1 MTTLGGIAIANPIRD
16 APTRLKIYG
25 LLVEGRAQSSI
36 CGLLGLTRQRVSSIT
51 LELEAGG
58 YVKKIPGRTRPCFY
72 EKGPRAGE
80 LDALL
85 VNPRNEVYA
94 RGVTDVA
101 KKYARVETAK
111 VHHLKYRAKVL
122 RVGDMQFLRSYYN
135 RRNVQRFKGKI
146 PYYEHFISVEY
157 EETPNQQNFYVYPPQ
172 MDLTEAEL
180 GDYETKAAAVC
191 QDILNGISKKAG
203 WKFGLP
209 EKTNWETHIA
219 IESPALVGGLAGKY
233 FMESKDG
240 TAFLSNSEGRD
251 ELEFKSQGQNDEK
264 AIRQAKIM
272 LELPGQVIEI
282 STKLEELEAT
292 LEHVVRILQLQTTG
306 LAKIAEID
314 GKLVEKTAK
323 DTIAKV
329 KEVEETAEAAK
340 ASIEKVKSDY
350 GGMYQ

>member
-1 MTTLGGIAIANPIRD
+1 M
-16 APTRLKIYG
+16 
-25 LLVEGRAQSSI
+25 
-36 CGLLGLTRQRVSSIT
+36 GLTRPRVCNLT
-51 LELEAGG
+51 HELEAGG
-58 YVKKIPGRTRPCFY
+58 YVKKIQGRSKPYFY
-72 EKGPRAGE
+72 EKGPNGNH
-80 LDALL
+80 LDILL

-94 RGVTDVA
+94 RGVTQVSQN
-101 KKYARVETAK
+101 YARVDLAK

-135 RRNVQRFKGKI
+135 RRNVQRFKGQI
-146 PYYEHFISVEY
+146 PYYEHFISIEY
-157 EETPNQQNFYVYPPQ
+157 EETPNQQNFYVFPPE
-172 MDLTEAEL
+172 MDLTSKEL
-180 GDYETKAAAVC
+180 GDYEVKAAAVC
-191 QDILNGISKKAG
+191 QDILNGLSKKAG
-203 WKFGLP
+203 WQFGLP

-282 STKLEELEAT
+282 STKLSELEGT
-292 LEHVVRILQLQTTG
+292 LEQIIRVLSLQTTG
-306 LAKIAEID
+306 LEKLAEIN
-314 GKLVEKTAK
+314 GKIVEKEIKTA
-323 DTIAKV
+323 I
-329 KEVEETAEAAK
+329 EA
-340 ASIEKVKSDY
+340 VKSDN

>member
-1 MTTLGGIAIANPIRD
+1 M
-16 APTRLKIYG
+16 LKLDKG
-25 LLVEGRAQSSI
+25 DLSR
-36 CGLLGLTRQRVSSIT
+36 TVS
-51 LELEAGG
+51 ELEDKGFLKHIKG
-58 YVKKIPGRTRPCFY
+58 TKKPKLY
-72 EKGPRAGE
+72 EKGPRGGE
-80 LDALL
+80 LDALI
-85 VNPRNEVYA
+85 VGQKTDVYA
-94 RGVTDVA
+94 RGVTDVGR
-101 KKYARVETAK
+101 KYARVETAK

-135 RRNVQRFKGKI
+135 RRNVQRFKGQI

-292 LEHVVRILQLQTTG
+292 LEQVVRILQLQTTG

-329 KEVEETAEAAK
+329 KEVEETAETAK
-340 ASIEKVKSDY
+340 ATIEKVKNDY
-350 GGMYQ
+350 GSMYQ

>member
-1 MTTLGGIAIANPIRD
+1 MI
-16 APTRLKIYG
+16 
-25 LLVEGRAQSSI
+25 VEGRGQSKI
-36 CGLLGLTRQRVSSIT
+36 AELLKLDKGDLSRTVS
-51 LELEAGG
+51 ELEDKGFLKHIKG
-58 YVKKIPGRTRPCFY
+58 TKKPKLY
-72 EKGPRAGE
+72 EKGPRGGE
-80 LDALL
+80 LDALI
-85 VNPRNEVYA
+85 VGQKTDVYA
-94 RGVTDVA
+94 RGVTDVGR
-101 KKYARVETAK
+101 KYARVETAK

-135 RRNVQRFKGKI
+135 RRNVQRFKGQI

-292 LEHVVRILQLQTTG
+292 LEQVVRILQLQTTG

-329 KEVEETAEAAK
+329 KEVEETAETAQAT
-340 ASIEKVKSDY
+340 IEKVKNDY
-350 GGMYQ
+350 GSMYQ

>member
-1 MTTLGGIAIANPIRD
+1 MDKGDLSRTVAD
-16 APTRLKIYG
+16 
-25 LLVEGRAQSSI
+25 
-36 CGLLGLTRQRVSSIT
+36 
-51 LELEAGG
+51 LEAKG
-58 YVKKIPGRTRPCFY
+58 YIKHIKGTKKPKLY
-72 EKGPRAGE
+72 EKGPNAGE
-80 LDALL
+80 LDALI
-85 VNPRNEVYA
+85 VGQKSEVYA

-101 KKYARVETAK
+101 AKYARVNTAK
-111 VHHLKYRAKVL
+111 VHHLRYRAKVL

-135 RRNVQRFKGKI
+135 RRNVQRFKGQI

-157 EETPNQQNFYVYPPQ
+157 EETPNQKNFYVHPPE

-180 GDYETKAAAVC
+180 GDYESKAAAVC

-209 EKTNWETHIA
+209 EKTKWETHIA
-219 IESPALVGGLAGKY
+219 VDSPALVGGLTGKY
-233 FMESKDG
+233 YMESQDG

-264 AIRQAKIM
+264 AIRQAKVM

-282 STKLEELEAT
+282 STRLEELEGT
-292 LEHVVRILQLQTTG
+292 LEQIVRILSLQTTG
-306 LAKIAEID
+306 LAKVAEID

-329 KEVEETAEAAK
+329 KEVEASAEASK

>member
-1 MTTLGGIAIANPIRD
+1 M
-16 APTRLKIYG
+16 
-25 LLVEGRAQSSI
+25 I
-36 CGLLGLTRQRVSSIT
+36 CNVLGLTKQRVSDLT
-51 LELEAGG
+51 HELEAGG
-58 YVKKIPGRTRPCFY
+58 YVNKIPGRAKPCFY
-72 EKGPRAGE
+72 EKGPNGNQ

-85 VNPRNEVYA
+85 VNPNDEVYA
-94 RGVTDVA
+94 RGVTQVSQNYSKVD
-101 KKYARVETAK
+101 TAK

-122 RVGDMQFLRSYYN
+122 RIGDMQFLRSYYN
-135 RRNVQRFKGKI
+135 RRNVQRFKGQI

-157 EETPNQQNFYVYPPQ
+157 EETPNQQNFYVYPPE

-180 GDYETKAAAVC
+180 GDYESKAAAVC
-191 QDILNGISKKAG
+191 QDILNGISKRAG

-209 EKTNWETHIA
+209 EKTKWETHIA
-219 IESPALVGGLAGKY
+219 VDSPALVGGLTGKY
-233 FMESKDG
+233 YMESQDG

-264 AIRQAKIM
+264 AIRQAKVM

-282 STKLEELEAT
+282 STRLEELEGT
-292 LEHVVRILQLQTTG
+292 LEQIVRILSLQTTG
-306 LAKIAEID
+306 LAKVAEID

-329 KEVEETAEAAK
+329 KEVEANAEASK